1 MVPNAR
7 SILLLAHTLRDRRPA
22 TSCPKSK
29 DRTVPARGTK
39 QSGSRPK
46 FLAMRRRAPNS
57 DSVGHAI
64 GDRDNIAMDLSKGS
78 HGQCRRE
85 VPINEHHNRTQVEDM
100 TREEQAELTFLI

>member
-29 DRTVPARGTK
+29 NRKVSARETK
-39 QSGSRPK
+39 QSGSRTK
-46 FLAMRRRAPNS
+46 FLAMRRLAPNS

-64 GDRDNIAMDLSKGS
+64 GDRNNIAMVLAKGGL
-78 HGQCRRE
+78 GQC
-85 VPINEHHNRTQVEDM
+85 
-100 TREEQAELTFLI
+100 EEEYRITSIIIERKQKI